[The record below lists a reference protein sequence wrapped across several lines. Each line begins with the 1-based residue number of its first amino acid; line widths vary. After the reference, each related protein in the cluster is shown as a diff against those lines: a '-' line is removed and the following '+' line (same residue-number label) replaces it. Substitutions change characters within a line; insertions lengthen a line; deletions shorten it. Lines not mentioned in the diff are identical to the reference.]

1 MSEPTVYER
10 FPGWIVLM
18 SNLVAVGIYAIGVTI
33 MAGFGMWSAAA
44 YLVFCGWVEYR
55 LLRHSCVNCTYYGG
69 TCAFG
74 KGRLCALL
82 FARGDPQRFAEME
95 ISWPDLVP
103 DFAVSLLPAAGA
115 IVLLIAD
122 FRWILLALLA
132 ILLGL
137 FSGGNSFIRGSL
149 ACRHCRQRE
158 LGCPAQKLF
167 SP

>member
-82 FARGDPQRFAEME
+82 FAQGNPKRFGETE
-95 ISWPDLVP
+95 SSWIDLVP

>member
-10 FPGWIVLM
+10 FPGWIVLV
-18 SNLVAVGIYAIGVTI
+18 SNLVAVGIYAIGVVI
-33 MAGFGMWSAAA
+33 MAGFGPWSAAA
-44 YLVFCGWVEYR
+44 YLVLCGWVEYR
-55 LLRHSCVNCTYYGG
+55 VLRHSCRNCSYYGG

-82 FARGDPQRFAEME
+82 FAPGDPQRFAETE
-95 ISWPDLVP
+95 ISWSDLVP

-115 IVLLIAD
+115 VVQLIAD
-122 FRWILLALLA
+122 FRWPLLVLLA

-137 FSGGNSFIRGSL
+137 SFGGNAFVRGTL

-167 SP
+167 NP

>member
-10 FPGWIVLM
+10 FPGWIVLV

-33 MAGFGMWSAAA
+33 MARLGVWSAAA
-44 YLVFCGWVEYR
+44 YLVFCAWVEYR

-82 FARGDPQRFAEME
+82 FAQGDPQRFAQKE
-95 ISWPDLVP
+95 ISWSDLVP
-103 DFAVSLLPAAGA
+103 DFAVALLPAAA
-115 IVLLIAD
+115 AVVLLIAD
-122 FRWILLALLA
+122 FRWTLLVLLAV
-132 ILLGL
+132 LLGL
-137 FSGGNSFIRGSL
+137 SFGGNAFVRGTL
-149 ACRHCRQRE
+149 ACPHCRQRE

-167 SP
+167 NS

>member
-82 FARGDPQRFAEME
+82 FAQGNPKRFGETE
-95 ISWPDLVP
+95 ISWIDLVP